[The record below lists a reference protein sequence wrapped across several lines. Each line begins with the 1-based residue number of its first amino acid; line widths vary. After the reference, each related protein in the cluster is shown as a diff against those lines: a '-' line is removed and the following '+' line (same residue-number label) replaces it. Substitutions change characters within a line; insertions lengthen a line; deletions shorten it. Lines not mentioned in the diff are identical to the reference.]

1 MASKKAEVEWWI
13 QAWMPKATHVENDG
27 VEHERPWGA
36 PSVCGPH
43 GTKSACTGPSGQC
56 ARDMQLLA
64 SGLHAMFK
72 VSIPS
77 LLKCMPNKR

>member
-1 MASKKAEVEWWI
+1 MEVERWI
-13 QAWMPKATHVENDG
+13 QACMSKAAHVENDG
-27 VEHERPWGA
+27 VRYLRPWGA

-43 GTKSACTGPSGQC
+43 GMKTSCTGPSGQC
-56 ARDMQLLA
+56 VSDMQLLA

-77 LLKCMPNKR
+77 LVKCMPN